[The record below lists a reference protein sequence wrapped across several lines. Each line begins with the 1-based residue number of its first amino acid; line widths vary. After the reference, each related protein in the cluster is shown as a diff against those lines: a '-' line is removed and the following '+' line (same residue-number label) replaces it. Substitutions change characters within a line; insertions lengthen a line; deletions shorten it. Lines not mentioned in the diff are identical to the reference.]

1 MNMKTRTQLEHLID
15 AEAAKITRLQ
25 KEDNAIWTRKSPPR
39 TDEDAKHSKKIRA
52 EITRSQNEIKHL
64 RKLILYVESTTE
76 EANTAMRDRIAQE
89 IANVE
94 AVLVGKS
101 KEMKASY
108 GSAVNLPLKRKQ
120 LKELNFILNDK

>member
-1 MNMKTRTQLEHLID
+1 MKTRIQLEHLID
-15 AEAAKITRLQ
+15 AEVAKIIRLQ

-39 TDEDAKHSKKIRA
+39 TDEDAKRSKKICA
-52 EITRSQNEIKHL
+52 EITRAQNEVKHL

-76 EANTAMRDRIAQE
+76 EAITAMRDRIAQE
-89 IANVE
+89 VANVN

-108 GSAVNLPLKRKQ
+108 GSAVGLPLKRKQ

>member
-1 MNMKTRTQLEHLID
+1 MKTRTQLEHLIGTE
-15 AEAAKITRLQ
+15 AEKIIRLR

-39 TDEDAKHSKKIRA
+39 TDEDAKRSKEICA
-52 EITRSQNEIKHL
+52 EIARAQNEIKHL

-76 EANTAMRDRIAQE
+76 EAITVMRDRITQE

-101 KEMKASY
+101 KEMKAGY
-108 GSAVNLPLKRKQ
+108 GDAVGLPLKRKQ

>member
-1 MNMKTRTQLEHLID
+1 
-15 AEAAKITRLQ
+15 
-25 KEDNAIWTRKSPPR
+25 
-39 TDEDAKHSKKIRA
+39 
-52 EITRSQNEIKHL
+52 
-64 RKLILYVESTTE
+64 
-76 EANTAMRDRIAQE
+76 MRDRIAQE

-108 GSAVNLPLKRKQ
+108 GGAVGLPLKRKQ

>member
-1 MNMKTRTQLEHLID
+1 MKTRIQLENLIA
-15 AEAAKITRLQ
+15 AEAQKIIQLQ
-25 KEDNAIWTRKSPPR
+25 KEENAIWTRKSPPR
-39 TDEDAKHSKKIRA
+39 TDDDVKRNKKLCAQIDKA
-52 EITRSQNEIKHL
+52 QAEIKHL

-76 EANTAMRDRIAQE
+76 EAITSMRDRIAQE

-108 GSAVNLPLKRKQ
+108 GSTVGLPLKRKQ
-120 LKELNFILNDK
+120 LKELNFILDDK

>member
-1 MNMKTRTQLEHLID
+1 MKTLQQLQQLIK
-15 AEAAKITRLQ
+15 AEADTIIALR
-25 KEDNAIWTRKSPPR
+25 KEEEAIWSQRRNTPPTNEQIKR
-39 TDEDAKHSKKIRA
+39 SKKICA
-52 EITRSQNEIKHL
+52 QIAKSQAEIKHL

-76 EANTAMRDRIAQE
+76 EAIIQMRDRIAQE

-101 KEMKASY
+101 KEMKAGY
-108 GSAVNLPLKRKQ
+108 GSAVGLPLKRKQ

>member
-1 MNMKTRTQLEHLID
+1 MRYIPNGRIATL
-15 AEAAKITRLQ
+15 
-25 KEDNAIWTRKSPPR
+25 AIY
-39 TDEDAKHSKKIRA
+39 
-52 EITRSQNEIKHL
+52 

-76 EANTAMRDRIAQE
+76 DAITSMRDRIAQE

-94 AVLVGKS
+94 AVLDGKS

-108 GSAVNLPLKRKQ
+108 GSVVGLPLKRKQ